1 MTSTFTNSQR
11 HIVWPDK
18 LTLQTD
24 TLKNNSTGS
33 VESNTLKGVI
43 ASSGDTEVT
52 VNRDFENNGVISGVE
67 HLRVN
72 INGKYTNASNSIMS
86 GKNSFELGVTGNI
99 INRGILNS
107 IKDTT
112 ISGEN
117 ITNENQV
124 LLLVEK
130 VLLSIIKALL
140 LIKVKLSGR

>member
-1 MTSTFTNSQR
+1 
-11 HIVWPDK
+11 
-18 LTLQTD
+18 
-24 TLKNNSTGS
+24 
-33 VESNTLKGVI
+33 
-43 ASSGDTEVT
+43 

-117 ITNENQV
+117 ITNEKSGIIVGRESITIDNKGTFTNKG
-124 LLLVEK
+124 K
-130 VLLSIIKALL
+130 VVGPLNK
-140 LIKVKLSGR
+140 